1 VATYRLSAKTI
12 GRTAGRSATGAA
24 AYRAAERIEDRRT
37 GIVHDYT
44 RRGGVVHSEILAPA
58 DAPAWIA
65 DRTELWNRVE
75 DVERRKDAQLCREVL
90 LSLPHE
96 LDDAR
101 RLELVR
107 GFVREQFV
115 ARGMVADVAIHRA
128 HERSDARNHHAHILL
143 TMRALEREGFGPKV
157 RDWNDTALLVGW
169 REAWERDVNRELQRA
184 HIPERVSSRSLA
196 ARGIDLEP
204 EPRQG
209 PVATR
214 MERLGRTSHAGNDR
228 RAARARNAERAALR
242 EERGRIEAELRDE
255 ERRRTA
261 ARDQVD
267 RPSAPRDATPNSRSA
282 AREAEPGFSR
292 ADAPD
297 WQVSREQ
304 ILSALYE
311 RNLRGSRLARYWRIE
326 RTAQGIAFENAGGR
340 FEDRGDRIHASH
352 GNGLEIRGMLD
363 VAGVKG
369 WGSLVITGS
378 EDFKR
383 RGMIAALERGFA
395 VQAEGRDAELLREV
409 DESLRAADRDRVRG
423 PRAYEGWTR

>member
-37 GIVHDYT
+37 GLMHDYT
-44 RRGGVVHSEILAPA
+44 RRGGVVHSEILSPA
-58 DAPAWIA
+58 DAPAWVG
-65 DRTELWNRVE
+65 DRAELWNRVE

-107 GFVREQFV
+107 DFVREQFV

-143 TMRALEREGFGPKV
+143 TMRALEPEGFGPKV

-196 ARGIDLEP
+196 ARGIDREP

-214 MERLGRTSHAGNDR
+214 MERSGRTSHAGNDR
-228 RAARARNAERAALR
+228 RAARARNAERATLR
-242 EERGRIEAELRDE
+242 AEQRRIEVEFRDE
-255 ERRRTA
+255 ERRRTVV
-261 ARDQVD
+261 RDEVD
-267 RPSAPRDATPNSRSA
+267 RSSPPRNATPNSRTA
-282 AREAEPGFSR
+282 PREAEPGFSR

-326 RTAQGIAFENAGGR
+326 RTAQGIVFENARGR
-340 FEDRGDRIHASH
+340 FEDRGDRIHTSH

-378 EDFKR
+378 EEFKR
-383 RGMIAALERGFA
+383 RGMAAALERGFA

-409 DESLRAADRDRVRG
+409 DESLRAAERGRVRG

>member
-1 VATYRLSAKTI
+1 MATYRLSAKTI

-37 GIVHDYT
+37 GLVHDYT

-58 DAPAWIA
+58 DAPAWVG
-65 DRTELWNRVE
+65 DRAQLWNSVE

-96 LDDAR
+96 LDDIR
-101 RLELVR
+101 RRELLR

-143 TMRALEREGFGPKV
+143 TMRALGPDGFGPKV
-157 RDWNDTALLVGW
+157 RDWNETALLVEW
-169 REAWERDVNRELQRA
+169 REAWEGGVNRELQRA
-184 HIPERVSSRSLA
+184 QVAERVSSRSLA
-196 ARGIDLEP
+196 AQGLDREP

-214 MERLGRTSHAGNDR
+214 MERHGRPSHAGNDR
-228 RAARARNAERAALR
+228 RAARARNAERATLR
-242 EERGRIEAELRDE
+242 DEQRRIDGQLRDE

-261 ARDQVD
+261 ARATVD
-267 RPSAPRDATPNSRSA
+267 RAAPARESTPDSRSMP
-282 AREAEPGFSR
+282 RESEPVFSR
-292 ADAPD
+292 ADAPG

-304 ILSALYE
+304 VLSALYE
-311 RNLRGSRLARYWRIE
+311 RDLRGSRLARYWRIE
-326 RTAQGIAFENAGGR
+326 RTPQGIAFENAGGR
-340 FEDRGDRIHASH
+340 FEDRGDRIHARN

-383 RGMIAALERGFA
+383 RGMAAAMERGFA
-395 VQAEGRDAELLREV
+395 VQPEGRDAELLREV
-409 DESLRAADRDRVRG
+409 EQSQRVAERDRVRG
-423 PRAYEGWTR
+423 RNGYEGWTR

>member
-1 VATYRLSAKTI
+1 MATYRLSAKTI

-37 GIVHDYT
+37 GLVHDYT
-44 RRGGVVHSEILAPA
+44 RRSGVVHSEILAPS
-58 DAPAWIA
+58 DAPAWIG
-65 DRTELWNRVE
+65 DRSELWNRVE
-75 DVERRKDAQLCREVL
+75 DAERRKDAQLCREVL

-107 GFVREQFV
+107 GFVRQQFV
-115 ARGMVADVAIHRA
+115 AHGMVADVAIHRA

-143 TMRALEREGFGPKV
+143 TMRLLEPDGFGPKV
-157 RDWNDTALLVGW
+157 RDWNDTPLLVGW
-169 REAWERDVNRELQRA
+169 REAWERDVNRELERA
-184 HIPERVSSRSLA
+184 QIHERVSSKSLA
-196 ARGIDLEP
+196 AQGLDREP

-214 MERLGRTSHAGNDR
+214 MERLGRSSHAGDDR

-242 EERGRIEAELRDE
+242 DEWRRTDTQLRDE

-261 ARDQVD
+261 ARDEVG
-267 RPSAPRDATPNSRSA
+267 RSSVPRDATPPRSVT
-282 AREAEPGFSR
+282 RESEPGFSH
-292 ADAPD
+292 ADEPD
-297 WQVSREQ
+297 WRVSREQ

-311 RNLRGSRLARYWRIE
+311 RDLRGSRLARYWRIE
-326 RTAQGIAFENAGGR
+326 RTAEGIAFENAGGR
-340 FEDRGDRIHASH
+340 FEDRGDRIHASR
-352 GNGLEIRGMLD
+352 GTGLEIRGMLD

-383 RGMIAALERGFA
+383 RGMAAALERGFA
-395 VQAEGRDAELLREV
+395 VQADGRDVELLCEV
-409 DESLRAADRDRVRG
+409 EQSLQAVEHDRVRG